1 MNLLNIR
8 RGKDKMDRLVLRTNG
23 TLYGYLGEE
32 VVYKEDLLTPSLKK
46 LKEDKKIT
54 SETILETVFSEI
66 KVGQWISDEIK
77 NQNS

>member
-1 MNLLNIR
+1 
-8 RGKDKMDRLVLRTNG
+8 MDRLVLRTNG